1 MKVNKNSWHFKL
13 LKKVDSGVVDKLR
26 GGYNITLC
34 NYFWA
39 VVFSGLKLLAAGFGI
54 AFAAVGITALLL
66 MMLSGV
72 ITLFLASWLPLSPM
86 NAHFSFVGL
95 VLTAVVSV
103 LFLTEWSK
111 QLIRDGQIV
120 PNYLKFKKSEV
131 VVERKPNLLLDYLK
145 AKKAK
150 VCPLVTLEDLDEN

>member
-26 GGYNITLC
+26 CGDNITLC

-39 VVFSGLKLLAAGFGI
+39 VVLSGLKLLAAGLGI
-54 AFAAVGITALLL
+54 TIAAVSLVALLL
-66 MMLSGV
+66 MMLSGI
-72 ITLFLASWLPLSPM
+72 ITLFFASWLPLSPT
-86 NAHFSFVGL
+86 NAHFSFFG
-95 VLTAVVSV
+95 
-103 LFLTEWSK
+103 LFLTVTFGGLFLIEWSK

-120 PNYLKFKKSEV
+120 PDYLKFKKSDV
-131 VVERKPNLLLDYLK
+131 TVEHKPNLLSDYLK

-150 VCPLVTLEDLDEN
+150 VCPLVTLED

>member
-13 LKKVDSGVVDKLR
+13 LKKADSGVVDKLR
-26 GGYNITLC
+26 RGRNVTLC

-39 VVFSGLKLLAAGFGI
+39 VVFSGLKLLAAGL
-54 AFAAVGITALLL
+54 GITMAAGALVALLL
-66 MMLSGV
+66 MMLSGI
-72 ITLFLASWLPLSPM
+72 ITLFFASWLPLSSA

-95 VLTAVVSV
+95 FLTVTFGG
-103 LFLTEWSK
+103 LFLIEWSK

-120 PNYLKFKKSEV
+120 PDYLKFKKSEV

-145 AKKAK
+145 AKKDK
-150 VCPLVTLEDLDEN
+150 VCPLVTLEYTDEN